1 MKEMD
6 MNGLQFTL
14 GNERYRRM
22 HRPVN
27 MLVCIVAIE
36 RKFCGSF
43 EKVPLSTLFKLYY
56 IHD

>member
-1 MKEMD
+1 